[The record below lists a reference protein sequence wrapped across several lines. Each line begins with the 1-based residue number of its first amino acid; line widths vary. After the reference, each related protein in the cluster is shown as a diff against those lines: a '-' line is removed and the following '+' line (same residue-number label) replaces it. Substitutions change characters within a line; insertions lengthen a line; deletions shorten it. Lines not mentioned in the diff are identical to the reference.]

1 MTYQPGATPR
11 DTSNYF
17 CTLKGC
23 DNQCLGFVA
32 PLQGAKENVF
42 DTQGDALGCY
52 VSPLQG

>member
-23 DNQCLGFVA
+23 DNQSPELVA
-32 PLQGAKENVF
+32 PLQGAKENVLN
-42 DTQGDALGCY
+42 TQGVALG
-52 VSPLQG
+52 